1 MHVLENSDN
10 PTETLNRILN
20 EYVSQGTYGVVT
32 AV

>member
-10 PTETLNRILN
+10 PTETLNCILN